1 MSTKL
6 VFVATAKC
14 LGASLIMGALIL
26 QSACTPAQTTPP
38 VVSQTACTPAQTA
51 PPVISQTG
59 EAGASSIETVTP
71 ITMAVEPALTPQ
83 EVERPSG
90 GSPKLGSSLNQLL
103 EAYRRGG
110 LAEARTFAET
120 HRMMLDDGR
129 VQVEMVVAREA
140 VSDLREA
147 VEAMGGQYQGH
158 HETLLQA
165 LVPLD
170 ALELLAQRPDVE
182 VIREPRRAG
191 P

>member
-1 MSTKL
+1 MGIKL
-6 VFVATAKC
+6 VFTAMVRY
-14 LGASLIMGALIL
+14 LGALLIMGVLIF
-26 QSACTPAQTTPP
+26 QS
-38 VVSQTACTPAQTA
+38 ACTPAQTA
-51 PPVISQTG
+51 PPMASQRG
-59 EAGASSIETVTP
+59 EAGASSIETVLP
-71 ITMAVEPALTPQ
+71 STMIVATMVSPQ

-90 GSPKLGSSLNQLL
+90 GNPKLGSSLNQLL
-103 EAYRRGG
+103 EAYQRGG
-110 LAEARTFAET
+110 LAEAQTFAEM
-120 HRMMLDDGR
+120 HRMVLDDGR

-147 VEAMGGQYQGH
+147 IEAMGGEYQGY

-170 ALELLAQRPDVE
+170 ALELLAGRPDVE